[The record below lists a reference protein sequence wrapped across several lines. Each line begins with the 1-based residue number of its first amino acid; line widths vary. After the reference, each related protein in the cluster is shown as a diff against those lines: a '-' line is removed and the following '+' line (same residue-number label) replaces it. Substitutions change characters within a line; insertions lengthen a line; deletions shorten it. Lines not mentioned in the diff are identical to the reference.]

1 MLANNWK
8 QNLHLEPTKGWLND
22 PNGLAYF
29 NGKYHIFHQY
39 SYEVN
44 GGLKLW
50 YYYTSS
56 DLKNYED
63 RGVFLTPTIEEETH
77 GVYSGSANIEDGK
90 LVFYYT
96 GNVKYKGDYD
106 YVHAG
111 RGHNTISF
119 ETEDG
124 INFTEKKCLLKTDD
138 YPNMSN
144 HVRDPKIFEKNGKK
158 YLVLGARDSNDYGC
172 LLVYDKDTLKPYK
185 TIYSEK
191 NLGFMWECPDYFE
204 VDGKEIFMFSPQGIT
219 RMYPNYENMYQIGYS
234 VVEDGIENVD
244 KLDNFTLLDYGH
256 DFYASQTFLDE
267 DNNRV
272 LIGWMYVPDSSYTN
286 PTAKF
291 GYQNCLTVPR
301 VVNFKDGKVRQTLHK
316 SVKDLLGNDI
326 KTSDFNKNTWYYK
339 QEHGESFEISVADF
353 KVSYKAKELKV
364 SFGTSGYGRNDRKY
378 KLDLE
383 DVEIVFDSSSIELFA
398 NGGSFTISTR
408 FYPENHDVKILATN
422 YVAKELGAIEIR
434 EEN

>member
-1 MLANNWK
+1 MLVNNWK
-8 QNLHLEPTKGWLND
+8 QNLHLEPRHGWLND

-44 GGLKLW
+44 GGLKHW

-56 DLKNYED
+56 DLVNYED
-63 RGVFLTPTIEEETH
+63 KGVFVSPTIAEETH
-77 GVYSGSANIEDGK
+77 GVYSGSANVENGK

-111 RGHNTISF
+111 RGHNTITFS
-119 ETEDG
+119 TEDG
-124 INFTEKKCLLKTDD
+124 INFTEKKCLLTTDD

-144 HVRDPKIFEKNGKK
+144 HVRDPKVFKKNGRN
-158 YLVLGARDSNDYGC
+158 YLILGARDSNDYGC
-172 LLVYDKDTLKPYK
+172 LLVYDKDTLEPYK

-219 RMYPNYENMYQIGYS
+219 RMYPYYENMYQIGYS
-234 VVEDGIENVD
+234 VVDEGIENVD
-244 KLDNFTLLDYGH
+244 KLNNFTLFDYGH

-286 PTAKF
+286 PTTQF
-291 GYQNCLTVPR
+291 GYQNCLTIPR
-301 VVNFKDGKVRQTLHK
+301 VLNYKDGKLRQTLHK
-316 SVKDLLGNDI
+316 SVKELLGKTIKNNDFI
-326 KTSDFNKNTWYYK
+326 EKTWYYK
-339 QEHGESFEISVADF
+339 QEHGYEFEIEIADF
-353 KVSYKAKELKV
+353 KVSYNDNELKV
-364 SFGTSGYGRNDRKY
+364 DFGTSGYGRDNRKY
-378 KLDLE
+378 KLELKN
-383 DVEIVFDSSSIELFA
+383 VEIVFDSSSIELFA
-398 NGGSFTISTR
+398 NDGSFALSTR
-408 FYPENHDVKILATN
+408 FYPNSHNVKISANN
-422 YVAKELGAIEIR
+422 YIAQKLGEIEIR

>member
-8 QNLHLEPTKGWLND
+8 QNLHLEPEKGWLND

-29 NGKYHIFHQY
+29 KGKYHIFHQY
-39 SYEVN
+39 SYGVN

-50 YYYTSS
+50 YYYTSK
-56 DLKNYED
+56 DLIKYED
-63 RGVFLTPTIEEETH
+63 RGVFLTPTIEEEKS
-77 GVYSGSANIEDGK
+77 GVYSGSANIEGDK

-119 ETEDG
+119 STEDG
-124 INFTEKKCLLKTDD
+124 VNFTEKKCLLMTDD

-144 HVRDPKIFEKNGKK
+144 HVRDPKVFEKNGKN

-172 LLVYDKDTLKPYK
+172 LLVYDKDTLEPYK

-204 VDGKEIFMFSPQGIT
+204 VDGKEIFMFSPQGIA

-234 VVEDGIENVD
+234 IVEEGIENVE
-244 KLDNFTLLDYGH
+244 KLNNFSLLDYGH

-286 PTAKF
+286 PTSKF
-291 GYQNCLTVPR
+291 GYQNCLTIPR
-301 VVNFKDGKVRQTLHK
+301 VVNYKDGKVCQTLHK
-316 SVKDLLGNDI
+316 SVKELLGENI
-326 KTSDFNKNTWYYK
+326 KDSDFTEKTWYYK
-339 QEHGESFEISVADF
+339 QEHGQEFEIEIADF
-353 KVSYKAKELKV
+353 KVSYNDNELKV
-364 SFGTSGYGRNDRKY
+364 DFGTSGYGRDNRNY
-378 KLDLE
+378 KVNIE
-383 DVEIVFDSSSIELFA
+383 NVEIVFDSSSIELFA
-398 NGGSFTISTR
+398 NDGSFALSTR
-408 FYPENHDVKILATN
+408 FYPDNHNVKISANN
-422 YVAKELGAIEIR
+422 YIAQKLGRIEIR

>member
-1 MLANNWK
+1 MLVNNWK
-8 QNLHLEPTKGWLND
+8 QNLHLEPRHGWLND

-44 GGLKLW
+44 GGLKHW

-56 DLKNYED
+56 DLVNYED
-63 RGVFLTPTIEEETH
+63 KGVFVSPTIAEETH
-77 GVYSGSANIEDGK
+77 GVYSGSANVENGK

-96 GNVKYKGDYD
+96 GNVKHKGDYD

-119 ETEDG
+119 STEDG
-124 INFTEKKCLLKTDD
+124 ENFTEKKCLLTTDD

-144 HVRDPKIFEKNGKK
+144 HVRDPKVFKKNGRN
-158 YLVLGARDSNDYGC
+158 YLILGARDSNDYGC
-172 LLVYDKDTLKPYK
+172 LLVYDKDTLEPYK

-219 RMYPNYENMYQIGYS
+219 RMYPYYENMYQIGYS
-234 VVEDGIENVD
+234 VVDEGIENVD
-244 KLDNFTLLDYGH
+244 KLNNFTLFDYGH

-286 PTAKF
+286 PTTQF
-291 GYQNCLTVPR
+291 GYQNCLTIPR
-301 VVNFKDGKVRQTLHK
+301 VLNYKDGKLRQTLHK
-316 SVKDLLGNDI
+316 SVKELLGKTIKNNDFI
-326 KTSDFNKNTWYYK
+326 EKTWYYK
-339 QEHGESFEISVADF
+339 QEHGYEFEIEIADF
-353 KVSYKAKELKV
+353 KVSYNDNELKV
-364 SFGTSGYGRNDRKY
+364 DFGTSGYGRDNRKY
-378 KLDLE
+378 KLELKN
-383 DVEIVFDSSSIELFA
+383 VEIVFDSSSIELFA
-398 NGGSFTISTR
+398 NDGSFALSTR
-408 FYPENHDVKILATN
+408 FYPNSHNVKISANN
-422 YVAKELGAIEIR
+422 YIAQKLGEIEIR

>member
-1 MLANNWK
+1 V
-8 QNLHLEPTKGWLND
+8 E
-22 PNGLAYF
+22 
-29 NGKYHIFHQY
+29 
-39 SYEVN
+39 

-50 YYYTSS
+50 YYYTSR

-63 RGVFLTPTIEEETH
+63 RSVFLTPTIEEEKS

-106 YVHAG
+106 YVHEG

-124 INFTEKKCLLKTDD
+124 INFTEKKCLLTTDD

-144 HVRDPKIFEKNGKK
+144 HVRDPKIFEKNGKN

-172 LLVYDKDTLKPYK
+172 LLVFDKDTLKPYK

-219 RMYPNYENMYQIGYS
+219 RMYPNYGNMYQIGYS
-234 VVEDGIENVD
+234 VVEEGIENVD

-286 PTAKF
+286 PTIKF

-301 VVNFKDGKVRQTLHK
+301 VVNYKDGKVRQTLHK

-326 KTSDFNKNTWYYK
+326 KTNDFNKNTWYYK
-339 QEHGESFEISVADF
+339 QEHDKEFEISVADF
-353 KVSYKAKELKV
+353 KVSYDNKELKV
-364 SFGTSGYGRNDRKY
+364 RYLLIDTPETVKPGVEVQKYGPEAS
-378 KLDLE
+378 KLNGKLLSNAK
-383 DVEIVFDSSSIELFA
+383 DVEIEFDVYEKEDKYHRALCYVYADGKNVQEELLLA
-398 NGGSFTISTR
+398 GLAEIKYVKPPDTR
-408 FYPENHDVKILATN
+408 YLSKFKKAQNK
-422 YVAKELGAIEIR
+422 AKSNKRNLWSGV
-434 EEN
+434 

>member
-8 QNLHLEPTKGWLND
+8 QNLHLEPEKGWLND

-29 NGKYHIFHQY
+29 KGKYHIFHQY

-56 DLKNYED
+56 DLKKYED
-63 RGVFLTPTIEEETH
+63 RGVFLTPTIEEEKS
-77 GVYSGSANIEDGK
+77 GVYSGSANIEGDK

-119 ETEDG
+119 STEDG
-124 INFTEKKCLLKTDD
+124 VNFTEKKCLLTTDD

-144 HVRDPKIFEKNGKK
+144 HVRDPKVFEKNGKN

-172 LLVYDKDTLKPYK
+172 LLVYDKDTLEPYK

-204 VDGKEIFMFSPQGIT
+204 VDGKEIFMFSPQGIS
-219 RMYPNYENMYQIGYS
+219 RMYPNFENMYQIGYS
-234 VVEDGIENVD
+234 VVEEGIENVE
-244 KLDNFTLLDYGH
+244 KINNFSLLDYGH
-256 DFYASQTFLDE
+256 DFYAAQTFVDE
-267 DNNRV
+267 DGDNEE
-272 LIGWMYVPDSSYTN
+272 
-286 PTAKF
+286 
-291 GYQNCLTVPR
+291 LTVLC
-301 VVNFKDGKVRQTLHK
+301 QTRLAGANY
-316 SVKDLLGNDI
+316 LLV
-326 KTSDFNKNTWYYK
+326 SDA
-339 QEHGESFEISVADF
+339 EI
-353 KVSYKAKELKV
+353 E
-364 SFGTSGYGRNDRKY
+364 
-378 KLDLE
+378 DLE
-383 DVEIVFDSSSIELFA
+383 DDDATVDVFIIKEEAVSEDGEDVLYKVVEDEKEILTVSKVFEEMMD
-398 NGGSFTISTR
+398 
-408 FYPENHDVKILATN
+408 DVDF
-422 YVAKELGAIEIR
+422 EID
-434 EEN
+434 EE

>member
-8 QNLHLEPTKGWLND
+8 QNLHLEPRHGWLND

-44 GGLKLW
+44 GGLKHW

-56 DLKNYED
+56 DLVNYED
-63 RGVFLTPTIEEETH
+63 KGVFVSPTIAEETH
-77 GVYSGSANIEDGK
+77 GVYSGSANIENGK

-119 ETEDG
+119 STEDG
-124 INFTEKKCLLKTDD
+124 ENFTEKKCLLTTDD

-144 HVRDPKIFEKNGKK
+144 HVRDPKVFKKNGRN
-158 YLVLGARDSNDYGC
+158 YLILGARDSNDYGC
-172 LLVYDKDTLKPYK
+172 LLVYDKDTLEPYK

-219 RMYPNYENMYQIGYS
+219 RMYPYYENMYQIGYS
-234 VVEDGIENVD
+234 VVDEGIENVD
-244 KLDNFTLLDYGH
+244 KLNNFTLFDYGH

-286 PTAKF
+286 PTTQF
-291 GYQNCLTVPR
+291 GYQNCLTIPR
-301 VVNFKDGKVRQTLHK
+301 VLNYKDGKLRQTLHK
-316 SVKDLLGNDI
+316 SVKELLGKTIKNNDFI
-326 KTSDFNKNTWYYK
+326 EKTWYYK
-339 QEHGESFEISVADF
+339 QEHGYEFEIEIADF
-353 KVSYKAKELKV
+353 KVSYNDNELKV
-364 SFGTSGYGRNDRKY
+364 DFGTSGYGRDNRKY
-378 KLDLE
+378 KLELKN
-383 DVEIVFDSSSIELFA
+383 VEIVFDSSSIELFA
-398 NGGSFTISTR
+398 NDGSFALSTR
-408 FYPENHDVKILATN
+408 FYPNSHNVKISANN
-422 YVAKELGAIEIR
+422 YIAQKLGEIEIR

>member
-8 QNLHLEPTKGWLND
+8 QNLHLEPEKGWLND

-29 NGKYHIFHQY
+29 KGKYHIFHQY

-50 YYYTSS
+50 YYYTSK
-56 DLKNYED
+56 DLIKYVD
-63 RGVFLTPTIEEETH
+63 RGVFLTPTIEEEKS
-77 GVYSGSANIEDGK
+77 GVYSGSANIEGDK

-119 ETEDG
+119 STEDG
-124 INFTEKKCLLKTDD
+124 VNFTEKKCLLTTDD

-144 HVRDPKIFEKNGKK
+144 HVRDPKVFEKNGKN

-172 LLVYDKDTLKPYK
+172 LLVYDKDTLEPYK

-204 VDGKEIFMFSPQGIT
+204 VDGKEIFMFSPQGIS
-219 RMYPNYENMYQIGYS
+219 RMYPNFENMYQIGYS
-234 VVEDGIENVD
+234 VVEEGIENVE
-244 KLDNFTLLDYGH
+244 KINNFSLLDYGH

-286 PTAKF
+286 PTSKF
-291 GYQNCLTVPR
+291 GYQNCLTIPR
-301 VVNFKDGKVRQTLHK
+301 VVNYKDGKVCQTLHK
-316 SVKDLLGNDI
+316 SVKELLGESI
-326 KTSDFNKNTWYYK
+326 KDSDFTEKTWYYK
-339 QEHGESFEISVADF
+339 QEHGQEFEIEIADF
-353 KVSYKAKELKV
+353 KVSYNDNELKV
-364 SFGTSGYGRNDRKY
+364 DFGTSGYGRDNRNY
-378 KLDLE
+378 KVNIE
-383 DVEIVFDSSSIELFA
+383 NVEIVFDSSSIELFA
-398 NGGSFTISTR
+398 NDGSFTLSTR
-408 FYPENHDVKILATN
+408 FYPNNHNVKISANN
-422 YVAKELGAIEIR
+422 YVTQKLGKIEIR

>member
-8 QNLHLEPTKGWLND
+8 QNLHLEPEKGWLND

-29 NGKYHIFHQY
+29 KGKYHIFHQY

-56 DLKNYED
+56 DLKKYED
-63 RGVFLTPTIEEETH
+63 KGVFLTPTIEEEKS
-77 GVYSGSANIEDGK
+77 GVYSGSANIEGDK

-119 ETEDG
+119 STEDG
-124 INFTEKKCLLKTDD
+124 ENFTEKKCLLTTDD

-144 HVRDPKIFEKNGKK
+144 HVRDPKVFEKNGRN

-172 LLVYDKDTLKPYK
+172 LLVYDKDTLEPYK

-204 VDGKEIFMFSPQGIT
+204 VDGKEIFMFSPQGIS
-219 RMYPNYENMYQIGYS
+219 RMYPNFENMYQIGYS
-234 VVEDGIENVD
+234 IVEEGIENVE
-244 KLDNFTLLDYGH
+244 KLNNFSLLDYGH

-272 LIGWMYVPDSSYTN
+272 LIGWMYVPDSSYIN
-286 PTAKF
+286 PTTQF
-291 GYQNCLTVPR
+291 GYQNCLTIPR
-301 VVNFKDGKVRQTLHK
+301 VLNYKDGKLCQILHK
-316 SVKDLLGNDI
+316 SVKELLGETIKNNDFI
-326 KTSDFNKNTWYYK
+326 EKTWYYK
-339 QEHGESFEISVADF
+339 QEHGQDFEIEVADF
-353 KVSYKAKELKV
+353 KVSYKENELKV
-364 SFGTSGYGRNDRKY
+364 DFGTSGYGRDNRKY
-378 KLDLE
+378 KLE
-383 DVEIVFDSSSIELFA
+383 INNVEIVFDSSSIELFA
-398 NGGSFTISTR
+398 NDGSFALSTR
-408 FYPENHDVKILATN
+408 FYPNNHNVKISANN
-422 YVAKELGAIEIR
+422 YVAQKLGKIEIR

>member
-8 QNLHLEPTKGWLND
+8 QNLHLEPEKGWLND

-29 NGKYHIFHQY
+29 KGKYHIFHQY

-50 YYYTSS
+50 YYYTSK
-56 DLKNYED
+56 DLIKYED
-63 RGVFLTPTIEEETH
+63 RGVFLTPTIEEEKS
-77 GVYSGSANIEDGK
+77 GVYSGSANIEGDK

-119 ETEDG
+119 STEDG
-124 INFTEKKCLLKTDD
+124 VNFTEKKCLLTTDD

-144 HVRDPKIFEKNGKK
+144 HVRDPKVFEKNGKN

-172 LLVYDKDTLKPYK
+172 LLVYDKDTLEPYK

-204 VDGKEIFMFSPQGIT
+204 VDGKEIFMFSPQGIS
-219 RMYPNYENMYQIGYS
+219 RMYPNFENMYQIGYS
-234 VVEDGIENVD
+234 IVEEGIENVE
-244 KLDNFTLLDYGH
+244 KLNNFSLLDYGH

-286 PTAKF
+286 PTSKF
-291 GYQNCLTVPR
+291 GYQNCLTIPR
-301 VVNFKDGKVRQTLHK
+301 VVNYKDGKVRQTLK
-316 SVKDLLGNDI
+316 ELLGENI
-326 KTSDFNKNTWYYK
+326 KNSDFTEKTWYYK
-339 QEHGESFEISVADF
+339 QEHGQEFEIEIADF
-353 KVSYKAKELKV
+353 KVSYKDNELKV
-364 SFGTSGYGRNDRKY
+364 DFGTSGYGRDNRKY
-378 KLDLE
+378 KVNIE
-383 DVEIVFDSSSIELFA
+383 NVEIVFDSSSTELFA
-398 NGGSFTISTR
+398 NDGSFTLSTR
-408 FYPENHDVKILATN
+408 FYPNNHNVKISANN
-422 YVAKELGAIEIR
+422 YVAQKLGKIEIR

>member
-1 MLANNWK
+1 MLVNNWK
-8 QNLHLEPTKGWLND
+8 QNLHLEPRHGWLND

-44 GGLKLW
+44 GGLKHW

-56 DLKNYED
+56 DLVNYED
-63 RGVFLTPTIEEETH
+63 KGVFVSPTIVEETH
-77 GVYSGSANIEDGK
+77 GVYSGSANVENGK

-96 GNVKYKGDYD
+96 GNVKHKGDYD

-119 ETEDG
+119 STEDG
-124 INFTEKKCLLKTDD
+124 VNFTEKKCLLMTDD

-144 HVRDPKIFEKNGKK
+144 HVRDPKVFEKNGKN

-172 LLVYDKDTLKPYK
+172 LLVYDKDTLEPYK

-204 VDGKEIFMFSPQGIT
+204 VDGKEIFMFSPQGIA

-234 VVEDGIENVD
+234 IVEEGIENVE
-244 KLDNFTLLDYGH
+244 KLNNFSLLDYGH

-286 PTAKF
+286 PTSKF
-291 GYQNCLTVPR
+291 GYQNCLTIPR
-301 VVNFKDGKVRQTLHK
+301 VVNYKDGKVCQTLHK
-316 SVKDLLGNDI
+316 SVKELLGENI
-326 KTSDFNKNTWYYK
+326 KDSDFTEKTWYYK
-339 QEHGESFEISVADF
+339 QEHGQEFEIEIADF
-353 KVSYKAKELKV
+353 KVSYNDNELKV
-364 SFGTSGYGRNDRKY
+364 DFGTSGYGRDNRKY
-378 KLDLE
+378 KLELKN
-383 DVEIVFDSSSIELFA
+383 VEIVFDSSSIELFA
-398 NGGSFTISTR
+398 NDGSFALSTR
-408 FYPENHDVKILATN
+408 FYPNSHNVKISANN
-422 YVAKELGAIEIR
+422 YIAQKLGEIEIR